1 MNMNASNGG
10 AINAP
15 QLQNVHAQDIH
26 FTQNLYDRPPART
39 DGLSANTEETIQKCQ
54 RGLKSY
60 LLDGARNLFQGTKD
74 NGFTPLKQIYTELF
88 ITEGDSEEVNGE
100 HEVTELECTRSANAQ
115 KKITLNNIFEA
126 LPNEGTTPR
135 TVLTKGIAGIGKT
148 VAVQKFT
155 LDWAEET
162 ANHSIQYVFP
172 FTFRELNLIKD
183 KSLSL
188 IQFIRQYFDQVK
200 DLMPSDYDNS
210 NILFI
215 FDGLDESKLPLDF
228 RKNEMWSSVTE
239 KATVD
244 VLLTNLIRGKL
255 LHRALIWITSRPAA
269 AGKIPPEFIHR
280 VTAVQGFNDEQKEEY
295 FHKEIKDKELA
306 QRILSH
312 LHSKP
317 LRSLF
322 IMCHIPVFC
331 WISATALQA
340 LLRNKLDQLPK
351 TLTEM
356 YTHFLIIQTKLE
368 QERCSGNGAADK
380 DVIMKLGKL
389 AFEQLDKGNIIFS
402 EDDLKGYE
410 IDLKQ
415 AAVSSRVCTEII
427 REECGLYKQ
436 KFYSF
441 LHLSVQEFFA
451 ALYVL
456 ETFITTG
463 ENLLTCTPA
472 KNNKD
477 QVPIICLHRE
487 AVAMALAHDYGQ
499 WDLFLRFLLGLSEK
513 KNQELLHKIS
523 GFKGCS
529 SQDNQKTIKYIH
541 TKIKMLSHKDK
552 GIKLFHCLNELGDQ
566 SLVEEVQKRY
576 SSGDVNSMSLS
587 HWSALAYVLL
597 VSNENLDVFDL
608 KKYYRSDEVLKRL
621 VPVLN
626 VSKIALA
633 SDCDLT
639 DRSCEYISSVFRSKS
654 ALEELDLTRNKL
666 QDSGIKLLSEG
677 LNSHNCK
684 IQRLR
689 LNSCL
694 LSERSC
700 EHLASVLSSQSSCLR
715 ELDLSNNDLKDS
727 GVELLS
733 VGLKSPNCRLE
744 TLRLSGCLIRE
755 RGCSSL
761 ASAIRSN
768 PSTLRE
774 LDLSY
779 NHPGAS
785 GVQLLSAG
793 LEALRLNSC
802 ELSER
807 SCEHLASVLSSQSSC
822 LRELDLSNNDLKD
835 SGVELLSVG
844 LKSPNCRLETLRL
857 SGCLIT
863 ERGCSSLASAIR
875 SNPST
880 LRELDL
886 SYNHPGASGEALLLH
901 EDPAQSLKTRLDHGG
916 AQRMKPGLQKY
927 ACELTLD
934 INSAHK
940 NLQLH
945 NNNKSVMVVKKA
957 QQYSFHAD
965 RFTYWHQ
972 LLCRDALPELA
983 YWELDWDG
991 KIQVAVTYRGIQRR
1005 GKGHNCRLG
1014 ETDGSW
1020 SLSCSKEG
1028 FAVSHNKRKATVTPP
1043 SSSASD
1049 RVAVFVD
1056 RPAGVL
1062 SFYTVCSGALTRLH
1076 TFRTTFTEP
1085 LYAGFWVG
1093 SESFVTLTHPVH

>member
-744 TLRLSGCLIRE
+744 TLRLSGCLI
-755 RGCSSL
+755 
-761 ASAIRSN
+761 
-768 PSTLRE
+768 
-774 LDLSY
+774 
-779 NHPGAS
+779 
-785 GVQLLSAG
+785 
-793 LEALRLNSC
+793 
-802 ELSER
+802 
-807 SCEHLASVLSSQSSC
+807 
-822 LRELDLSNNDLKD
+822 
-835 SGVELLSVG
+835 
-844 LKSPNCRLETLRL
+844 
-857 SGCLIT
+857 T

>member
-689 LNSCL
+689 LNSC
-694 LSERSC
+694 
-700 EHLASVLSSQSSCLR
+700 
-715 ELDLSNNDLKDS
+715 
-727 GVELLS
+727 
-733 VGLKSPNCRLE
+733 
-744 TLRLSGCLIRE
+744 
-755 RGCSSL
+755 
-761 ASAIRSN
+761 
-768 PSTLRE
+768 
-774 LDLSY
+774 
-779 NHPGAS
+779 
-785 GVQLLSAG
+785 
-793 LEALRLNSC
+793 